1 MFQVSFIEEIDL
13 GSRILV
19 KNRKLM
25 GNCIRLA
32 ITGGIGSGKSVVS
45 HMMEIMG
52 VPVYDCDRH
61 AKELM
66 ITDASIVKG
75 LTRMFGNECYNEDGT
90 LNRGYV
96 ASRIFTDDDN
106 IKRVNALVHPVVKSD
121 FERWA
126 SMQAS
131 PVVAVET
138 AVLYESG
145 IIESV
150 DKVLVVWADKETCIQ
165 RTIKRS
171 GMSRNQVVSRM
182 QKQMLA
188 DEMLLLSDFSIY
200 NDNGSPLLP
209 VIRSLLD
216 ELRTAVR

>member
-1 MFQVSFIEEIDL
+1 
-13 GSRILV
+13 
-19 KNRKLM
+19 
-25 GNCIRLA
+25 
-32 ITGGIGSGKSVVS
+32 
-45 HMMEIMG
+45 MG
-52 VPVYDCDRH
+52 VPVYDCDRN

-66 ITDASIVKG
+66 VSDASIVKG
-75 LTRMFGNECYNEDGT
+75 LTRMFGSECYNEDGS
-90 LNRGYV
+90 LNKGYV

-106 IKRVNALVHPVVKSD
+106 IKRVNALVHPVVKRD
-121 FERWA
+121 FEKWSA
-126 SMQAS
+126 EKKA

-165 RTIKRS
+165 RTVSRS

-188 DEMLLLSDFSIY
+188 DEMLLLSDYSIY

-209 VIRSLLD
+209 AVKSLLD
-216 ELRTAVR
+216 ELRAGIR

>member
-1 MFQVSFIEEIDL
+1 
-13 GSRILV
+13 
-19 KNRKLM
+19 M
-25 GNCIRLA
+25 GNCIKLA

-45 HMMEIMG
+45 HIMEIMG
-52 VPVYDCDRH
+52 VPVYDCDRR

-66 ITDASIVKG
+66 VTDVHIVKG
-75 LTRMFGNECYNEDGT
+75 LTRMFGSECYNEDGT

-106 IKRVNALVHPVVKSD
+106 IKRVNALVHPIVKKD

-126 SMQAS
+126 ASMTV

-150 DKVLVVWADKETCIQ
+150 DKVLVVWADKETCIR

-182 QKQMLA
+182 QKQMSS
-188 DEMLLLSDFSIY
+188 DEQLLLSDYSLY
-200 NDNGSPLLP
+200 NDGEEPLLKATGA
-209 VIRSLLD
+209 LLD
-216 ELRTAVR
+216 ELRGGVR

>member
-1 MFQVSFIEEIDL
+1 
-13 GSRILV
+13 
-19 KNRKLM
+19 M

-32 ITGGIGSGKSVVS
+32 ITGGIGSGKSVIS
-45 HMMEIMG
+45 HIMEIMG
-52 VPVYDCDRH
+52 VPVYDCDRN

-66 ITDASIVKG
+66 VSDASIVKG
-75 LTRMFGNECYNEDGT
+75 LTRMFGSECYNEDGS

-106 IKRVNALVHPVVKSD
+106 IKRVNALVHPVVKRD
-121 FERWA
+121 FEKWA
-126 SMQAS
+126 AEKKA

-165 RTIKRS
+165 RTVSRS

-188 DEMLLLSDFSIY
+188 DEMLLLSDYSIY

-209 VIRSLLD
+209 AVESLLD

>member
-1 MFQVSFIEEIDL
+1 
-13 GSRILV
+13 
-19 KNRKLM
+19 M

-45 HMMEIMG
+45 HIMEIMG
-52 VPVYDCDRH
+52 VPVYDCDRN

-66 ITDASIVKG
+66 VSDATIVKG
-75 LTRMFGNECYNEDGT
+75 LTRMFGSECYNEDGS

-106 IKRVNALVHPVVKSD
+106 IKRVNALVHPVVKRD
-121 FERWA
+121 FEKWA
-126 SMQAS
+126 AEKKA

-165 RTIKRS
+165 RTVSRS

-188 DEMLLLSDFSIY
+188 DEMLLLSDYSIY

-209 VIRSLLD
+209 AVKSLLD
-216 ELRTAVR
+216 ELRAGIR

>member
-1 MFQVSFIEEIDL
+1 
-13 GSRILV
+13 
-19 KNRKLM
+19 M

-45 HMMEIMG
+45 HIMEIMG
-52 VPVYDCDRH
+52 VPVYDCDRK

-66 ITDASIVKG
+66 VSDASIVKG
-75 LTRMFGNECYNEDGT
+75 LTRMFGCECYNEDGS

-106 IKRVNALVHPVVKSD
+106 IKRVNALVHPVVKRD
-121 FERWA
+121 FEKWA
-126 SMQAS
+126 AEKKA

-165 RTIKRS
+165 RTVSRS

-188 DEMLLLSDFSIY
+188 DEMLLLSDYSIY

-209 VIRSLLD
+209 AVKSLLD
-216 ELRTAVR
+216 ELRAGIR

>member
-1 MFQVSFIEEIDL
+1 
-13 GSRILV
+13 
-19 KNRKLM
+19 M
-25 GNCIRLA
+25 GNCIKLA

-45 HMMEIMG
+45 HIMEIMG
-52 VPVYDCDRH
+52 VPVYDCDRR

-66 ITDASIVKG
+66 VTDVHIVKG
-75 LTRMFGNECYNEDGT
+75 LTRMFGRECYNEDGT
-90 LNRGYV
+90 LNRSYV

-106 IKRVNALVHPVVKSD
+106 IKRVNALVHPIVKKD

-126 SMQAS
+126 ASMTV

-150 DKVLVVWADKETCIQ
+150 DKVLVVWADKETCIR

-182 QKQMLA
+182 QKQMSS
-188 DEMLLLSDFSIY
+188 DELLLLSDYSLY
-200 NDNGSPLLP
+200 NDGEEPLLKATGA
-209 VIRSLLD
+209 LLD
-216 ELRTAVR
+216 ELRGGVR

>member
-1 MFQVSFIEEIDL
+1 
-13 GSRILV
+13 
-19 KNRKLM
+19 M
-25 GNCIRLA
+25 GNCIKLA

-45 HMMEIMG
+45 HIMEIMG
-52 VPVYDCDRH
+52 VPVYDCDRR

-66 ITDASIVKG
+66 VTDVHIVKG
-75 LTRMFGNECYNEDGT
+75 LTRMFGSECYNEDGT

-106 IKRVNALVHPVVKSD
+106 IKRVNALVHPIVKKD

-126 SMQAS
+126 ASMTV

-150 DKVLVVWADKETCIQ
+150 DKVLVVWADKETCIR

-171 GMSRNQVVSRM
+171 GMSRNQVASRM
-182 QKQMLA
+182 QKQMSS
-188 DEMLLLSDFSIY
+188 DELLLLSDYSLY
-200 NDNGSPLLP
+200 NDGEEPLLKATGA
-209 VIRSLLD
+209 LLD
-216 ELRTAVR
+216 ELRGGVR

>member
-1 MFQVSFIEEIDL
+1 
-13 GSRILV
+13 
-19 KNRKLM
+19 M
-25 GNCIRLA
+25 GNCIKFA

-45 HMMEIMG
+45 HIMEIMG
-52 VPVYDCDRH
+52 VPVYDCDRR

-66 ITDASIVKG
+66 VTDVHIVKG
-75 LTRMFGNECYNEDGT
+75 LTRMFGSECYNEDGT

-106 IKRVNALVHPVVKSD
+106 IKRVNALVHPIVKKD

-126 SMQAS
+126 ASMTV

-150 DKVLVVWADKETCIQ
+150 DKVLVVWADKETCIR

-182 QKQMLA
+182 QKQMSS
-188 DEMLLLSDFSIY
+188 DELLLLSDYSLY
-200 NDNGSPLLP
+200 NDGEEPLLKATGA
-209 VIRSLLD
+209 LLD
-216 ELRTAVR
+216 ELRGGVR

>member
-1 MFQVSFIEEIDL
+1 
-13 GSRILV
+13 
-19 KNRKLM
+19 M
-25 GNCIRLA
+25 GNCIKLA

-45 HMMEIMG
+45 HIMEIMG
-52 VPVYDCDRH
+52 VPVYDCDRR

-66 ITDASIVKG
+66 VTDVHIVKG
-75 LTRMFGNECYNEDGT
+75 LTRMFGSECYNEDRT

-106 IKRVNALVHPVVKSD
+106 IKRVNALVHPIVKKD

-126 SMQAS
+126 ASMTV

-150 DKVLVVWADKETCIQ
+150 DKVLVVWADKETCIR

-182 QKQMLA
+182 QKQMSS
-188 DEMLLLSDFSIY
+188 DELLLLSDYSLY
-200 NDNGSPLLP
+200 NDGEEPLLKATGA
-209 VIRSLLD
+209 LLD
-216 ELRTAVR
+216 ELRGGVR